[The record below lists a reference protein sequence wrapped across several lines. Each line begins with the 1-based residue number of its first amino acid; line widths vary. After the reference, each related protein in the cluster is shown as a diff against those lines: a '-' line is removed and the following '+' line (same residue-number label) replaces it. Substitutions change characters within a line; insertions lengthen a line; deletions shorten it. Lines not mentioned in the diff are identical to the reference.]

1 MNPEP
6 FTYLRLY
13 HDDMER
19 TYRKSA
25 LVREARLARKASAI
39 REDPNRTRDDLLRR
53 VGGSVAGA
61 FRVVVSALASQRQP
75 GV

>member
-13 HDDMER
+13 HDETER
-19 TYRKSA
+19 TYRKNA
-25 LVREARLARKASAI
+25 LVREARMARASADG
-39 REDPNRTRDDLLRR
+39 DPDGGSTQDALRR
-53 VGGSVAGA
+53 GLGWSVLNA
-61 FRVVVSALASQRQP
+61 FRVVASALASQRQT